1 MIIGCFNS
9 LFGSD
14 ERKKTTKGPMY
25 LEIKGPKSA
34 NLASLET
41 MLHQEQMFRKH
52 RVYITSSNSDQ
63 VEVVEI
69 RNNEKNRPVQRLLKN
84 TRTNYGGNQGMK
96 NDKKRSN
103 EINIQK

>member
-69 RNNEKNRPVQRLLKN
+69 RNNERITLYRGSSKTPEQI
-84 TRTNYGGNQGMK
+84 ME
-96 NDKKRSN
+96 
-103 EINIQK
+103 EIKA